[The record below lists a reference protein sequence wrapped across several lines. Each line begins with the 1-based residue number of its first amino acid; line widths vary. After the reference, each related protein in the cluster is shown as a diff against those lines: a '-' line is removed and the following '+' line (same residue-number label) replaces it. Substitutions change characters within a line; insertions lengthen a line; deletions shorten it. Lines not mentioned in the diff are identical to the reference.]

1 MAVSLSLSPIKFIYY
16 FSSTDLWGIPLLS
29 HLLFFMDFT
38 KRSIAIE
45 KYLMLISKGAGG
57 RVLFY
62 YENNN
67 GLPSVGDRSLF
78 YGNNFYMSVSFLW
91 LWFTLCNDKMI
102 LICKWQSY
110 TDLLLIICRFILGKT
125 VVLKWVT
132 DFSFWNDF
140 VAVVSDDFMPFIL
153 KWAKV
158 FIALKCLDCLPSCQP
173 QNDNNFLVI
182 YKGKFDALKLRKI
195 IKKRASFFALS
206 KGQKI

>member
-1 MAVSLSLSPIKFIYY
+1 M
-16 FSSTDLWGIPLLS
+16 
-29 HLLFFMDFT
+29 T
-38 KRSIAIE
+38 KI
-45 KYLMLISKGAGG
+45 
-57 RVLFY
+57 
-62 YENNN
+62 N
-67 GLPSVGDRSLF
+67 GLPRLGTDRCFTGMIFIWVSLF
-78 YGNNFYMSVSFLW
+78 IW
-91 LWFTLCNDKMI
+91 LWFTLCNDKMTLI
-102 LICKWQSY
+102 LKWQSY

-158 FIALKCLDCLPSCQP
+158 FLALKCLDCLPSCQP

>member
-67 GLPSVGDRSLF
+67 GLPRLGTGRC
-78 YGNNFYMSVSFLW
+78 
-91 LWFTLCNDKMI
+91 FTG
-102 LICKWQSY
+102 
-110 TDLLLIICRFILGKT
+110 IIFI
-125 VVLKWVT
+125 
-132 DFSFWNDF
+132 
-140 VAVVSDDFMPFIL
+140 
-153 KWAKV
+153 
-158 FIALKCLDCLPSCQP
+158 
-173 QNDNNFLVI
+173 
-182 YKGKFDALKLRKI
+182 
-195 IKKRASFFALS
+195 
-206 KGQKI
+206 

>member
-1 MAVSLSLSPIKFIYY
+1 MIY
-16 FSSTDLWGIPLLS
+16 WRKI
-29 HLLFFMDFT
+29 
-38 KRSIAIE
+38 
-45 KYLMLISKGAGG
+45 
-57 RVLFY
+57 
-62 YENNN
+62 N
-67 GLPSVGDRSLF
+67 GLPRLGDRSLF
-78 YGNNFYMSVSFLW
+78 YGNDFYMRVFFIW

-102 LICKWQSY
+102 LILKWQSY

-158 FIALKCLDCLPSCQP
+158 SLASKCLDCLPSCQP

-182 YKGKFDALKLRKI
+182 YKGKFDALKY
-195 IKKRASFFALS
+195 
-206 KGQKI
+206 